1 MRAQAEL
8 IAFAPNGTVLHYNDT
23 YEGYLDVDPSP
34 RGESTVTYVAH
45 KELPSEDCYQTRK
58 CTEIALQRS
67 NLTTGHTETFYRTVT
82 PRVSSSRW
90 HAVDRINETHFV
102 VADIYLDRVFV
113 LNVSN
118 GRVEWA
124 WRAKQEFDLSSG
136 GAWPKD
142 WTHVNDVEA
151 LPDGRFMVGPRNQDQ
166 VVFLD
171 RRKGML
177 ENWTL
182 GADDD
187 HSVLY
192 EHHNPDYIPASEG
205 GPAAASA
212 EFGGKNGS
220 FVASAILT
228 VKNLIPGIVV
238 NGLIY
243 VLPSWVGFVE
253 LAALAGSVATALV

>member
-1 MRAQAEL
+1 M
-8 IAFAPNGTVLHYNDT
+8 
-23 YEGYLDVDPSP
+23 
-34 RGESTVTYVAH
+34 
-45 KELPSEDCYQTRK
+45 
-58 CTEIALQRS
+58 
-67 NLTTGHTETFYRTVT
+67 T

-253 LAALAGSVATALV
+253 LAALAGSVATALVSSSPSSTGRPSGFSCQSLGTDRPRISPDCSLARLLSPATARRPLARRAVRESGDSTRRRPTAGRSRSR